1 MRIRF
6 KHGLTDLSNF
16 LVRGEKA
23 LALALALA
31 GMLMAN
37 AQERT
42 DKGGAQHE
50 IVPDWENPQM
60 IGKNKLPYHSTL
72 QLPSR
77 EGECK
82 EIRSLDG
89 RWRFH
94 WAKDPQSRP
103 ADFYRS
109 DYDVS
114 GWDFITVPGNW
125 QMQGYGK
132 PIYTNIP
139 FPFKS
144 DQPRVTSEP
153 PRDWY
158 AYDHRNPVGSYVT
171 DFTVSEDELKQN
183 VILHFGGV
191 KSAMYV
197 WVNGKEVGYSQNP
210 MSPAEFDVTR
220 FLHAGSNRL
229 AVEVYRWSDGSYLE
243 DQDMWR
249 LSGIYRPVQLW
260 IRPLQ
265 HMADYTITAVPSADF
280 SRADVKGKVMLCNLS
295 TKAAKG
301 MTLRMKFGN
310 LSMERRVDLLKAKDT
325 IAVELAKTLEHP
337 RLWSSEKPNLYDV
350 SVELMDAQGKVLEH
364 FDTHFGVRKV
374 EVRGEV
380 MKVNGRNVKLRGV
393 NRHDHHPR
401 TGRYVDAATL
411 EKDVRLMKQ
420 ANINFLRTSHYPD
433 MPFLYELCD
442 RYGIYVMDEA
452 CQESHGYGIG
462 NKIIGDNPLWVKA
475 HVDRA
480 RSLVERDKNHPSII
494 IWSLGNE
501 GGAGQCLKAMY
512 DTVCALDST
521 RLPFSDSDRRYSA
534 IYDDSYLPPNKLE
547 QEAKRI
553 SDRPFIMREYGHAM
567 GNSMG
572 NLKEYWDVINA
583 DSSIVGAAIW
593 DWVDQ
598 GIAKPID
605 GSALRPSSS
614 LQLQSD
620 EFWAYGGD
628 FGDKPNDGNFV
639 LNGLIGPDRTPHPH
653 YYEVQYFY
661 QPIDFKRVEDKVHL
675 INRDQFTAL
684 DEYDYTYEWVA
695 DGKVVAEGKA
705 MLSGEELSVSP
716 CHAEGELFLN
726 IYARLKQKTLWADAG
741 FAVAH
746 QQFHWSGSFRK
757 AELTPSKRIPKMK
770 KTADGIWVTTR
781 RGQIL
786 IDNSGALAEWIINGK
801 QMLKAP
807 LEPYFWKPVNDNQS
821 ANGFAQRLG
830 AWRDAAEKREL
841 KEMSVRRKGVVVVKA
856 EMKLP
861 VGADYTL
868 TYTINAEGEVKVD
881 ADYKPTAD
889 NMPLMPKFGMRLRL
903 PIDFQQVDWYGRGP
917 QENYPDR
924 KSSQNIGCYS
934 LPVRELMTEYIKP
947 QDNGNRTDTRWFT
960 VSSDEH
966 SLRVEGEQP
975 LCFRVWDYGEENLGV
990 GHGYELQRGKFIN
1003 VNIDQ
1008 DIHGVGG
1015 VNSFGARTLD
1025 RYTLS
1030 GNQPRHFSFILCFDS
1045 KQ

>member
-16 LVRGEKA
+16 FVRGEKA
-23 LALALALA
+23 LALALALS
-31 GMLMAN
+31 GMLVAN

-42 DKGGAQHE
+42 DKGGVQYE

-183 VILHFGGV
+183 IILHFGGV

-220 FLHAGSNRL
+220 YLHAGSNRL

-337 RLWSSEKPNLYDV
+337 RLWSSE
-350 SVELMDAQGKVLEH
+350 
-364 FDTHFGVRKV
+364 
-374 EVRGEV
+374 
-380 MKVNGRNVKLRGV
+380 
-393 NRHDHHPR
+393 
-401 TGRYVDAATL
+401 
-411 EKDVRLMKQ
+411 
-420 ANINFLRTSHYPD
+420 
-433 MPFLYELCD
+433 
-442 RYGIYVMDEA
+442 
-452 CQESHGYGIG
+452 
-462 NKIIGDNPLWVKA
+462 
-475 HVDRA
+475 
-480 RSLVERDKNHPSII
+480 
-494 IWSLGNE
+494 
-501 GGAGQCLKAMY
+501 
-512 DTVCALDST
+512 
-521 RLPFSDSDRRYSA
+521 
-534 IYDDSYLPPNKLE
+534 
-547 QEAKRI
+547 
-553 SDRPFIMREYGHAM
+553 
-567 GNSMG
+567 
-572 NLKEYWDVINA
+572 
-583 DSSIVGAAIW
+583 
-593 DWVDQ
+593 
-598 GIAKPID
+598 
-605 GSALRPSSS
+605 
-614 LQLQSD
+614 
-620 EFWAYGGD
+620 
-628 FGDKPNDGNFV
+628 
-639 LNGLIGPDRTPHPH
+639 
-653 YYEVQYFY
+653 
-661 QPIDFKRVEDKVHL
+661 
-675 INRDQFTAL
+675 
-684 DEYDYTYEWVA
+684 
-695 DGKVVAEGKA
+695 
-705 MLSGEELSVSP
+705 
-716 CHAEGELFLN
+716 
-726 IYARLKQKTLWADAG
+726 
-741 FAVAH
+741 
-746 QQFHWSGSFRK
+746 
-757 AELTPSKRIPKMK
+757 
-770 KTADGIWVTTR
+770 
-781 RGQIL
+781 
-786 IDNSGALAEWIINGK
+786 
-801 QMLKAP
+801 
-807 LEPYFWKPVNDNQS
+807 
-821 ANGFAQRLG
+821 
-830 AWRDAAEKREL
+830 
-841 KEMSVRRKGVVVVKA
+841 
-856 EMKLP
+856 
-861 VGADYTL
+861 
-868 TYTINAEGEVKVD
+868 
-881 ADYKPTAD
+881 
-889 NMPLMPKFGMRLRL
+889 
-903 PIDFQQVDWYGRGP
+903 
-917 QENYPDR
+917 
-924 KSSQNIGCYS
+924 
-934 LPVRELMTEYIKP
+934 
-947 QDNGNRTDTRWFT
+947 
-960 VSSDEH
+960 
-966 SLRVEGEQP
+966 
-975 LCFRVWDYGEENLGV
+975 
-990 GHGYELQRGKFIN
+990 
-1003 VNIDQ
+1003 
-1008 DIHGVGG
+1008 
-1015 VNSFGARTLD
+1015 
-1025 RYTLS
+1025 
-1030 GNQPRHFSFILCFDS
+1030 
-1045 KQ
+1045 